1 MNDSIQKMVSAL
13 GGKSYGGG
21 TSGSCFCPAH
31 ANSKTPALSVSVRDG
46 RLLVNCKSGCSQEAV
61 IAALKSRGLWP
72 EKSKSRTKAAKVHSE
87 QDDAKQDEEHGE
99 RFSRARG
106 ILHVASEH
114 RKSKRTASMLKNYL
128 SGRGI
133 DFVPSNA
140 LLLPAPKSSALLGK
154 FFPAMVMP
162 VIRDDRLAGAHVTF
176 LSQDG
181 TAKLPADTPRKMYG
195 AVAGG
200 FVQLSKI
207 DPQQSLIVGEGV
219 ETVLSAMQITGLPG
233 LAAMSAPNLA
243 KVRPPKC
250 RDVIIAADNDKA
262 GRKAAEQAARHLNS
276 LNFKVRIALPPDGF
290 NDFNDALRAAR
301 DADELADLR
310 ENVLEHATIFE
321 GLPEARAL
329 TVAEVMDLAIPPR
342 RYLLKPWLLSSSLNM
357 MFGVRGDGK
366 TYLALGMAHAIA
378 TGTNFLGWTSERA
391 ARVLYVDGELPSGE
405 LQSRLR
411 YLGTPPDNLHILSRN
426 ILWDEQNI
434 VLPDLA
440 TAEGRSFLDKIIEQ
454 HGSEVIILDNISALV
469 RSGVENDAESWAPIQ
484 DWMMQHRFRRRT
496 VIMLHHEG
504 RSGKPR
510 GTSKRE
516 DALDTIIQTRKPSEL
531 QQGPTESVFEI
542 SFTKSRSFTDTRP
555 VIARFSTVSGIAEWQ
570 HTYAANFVEAEVI
583 EMLDAGMRQ
592 TEIAKR
598 VKRSKSQISR
608 IAAKFRLGQPNE
620 ERRKVVSA
628 KL

>member
-1 MNDSIQKMVSAL
+1 
-13 GGKSYGGG
+13 
-21 TSGSCFCPAH
+21 
-31 ANSKTPALSVSVRDG
+31 
-46 RLLVNCKSGCSQEAV
+46 
-61 IAALKSRGLWP
+61 
-72 EKSKSRTKAAKVHSE
+72 
-87 QDDAKQDEEHGE
+87 
-99 RFSRARG
+99 
-106 ILHVASEH
+106 
-114 RKSKRTASMLKNYL
+114 
-128 SGRGI
+128 
-133 DFVPSNA
+133 
-140 LLLPAPKSSALLGK
+140 
-154 FFPAMVMP
+154 
-162 VIRDDRLAGAHVTF
+162 
-176 LSQDG
+176 
-181 TAKLPADTPRKMYG
+181 
-195 AVAGG
+195 
-200 FVQLSKI
+200 
-207 DPQQSLIVGEGV
+207 
-219 ETVLSAMQITGLPG
+219 MQITGLPG

-276 LNFKVRIALPPDGF
+276 MNFRVRIALPPDGY

-301 DADELADLR
+301 DEAETEELR
-310 ENVLEHATIFE
+310 ELVLEHATVFE
-321 GLPEARAL
+321 GFPEARAL

-342 RYLLKPWLLSSSLNM
+342 QYLLKPWLLSSSLNM

-454 HGSEVIILDNISALV
+454 HGSEVIILDNVSALV

-484 DWMMQHRFRRRT
+484 DWTMTHRFRQRT
-496 VIMLHHEG
+496 FIILHHEG

-516 DALDTIIQTRKPSEL
+516 DTLDTVIQIRKPSDL

-555 VIARFSTVSGIAEWQ
+555 VIARFSTVSGTAEWQ
-570 HTYAANFVEAEVI
+570 HTNAHNFVEAKVF
-583 EMLDAGMRQ
+583 EMLDAGEKQ
-592 TEIAKR
+592 SEIAKR
-598 VKRSKSQISR
+598 VKRSKSQVSR
-608 IAAKFRLGQPNE
+608 IAAKYRLGQQNE